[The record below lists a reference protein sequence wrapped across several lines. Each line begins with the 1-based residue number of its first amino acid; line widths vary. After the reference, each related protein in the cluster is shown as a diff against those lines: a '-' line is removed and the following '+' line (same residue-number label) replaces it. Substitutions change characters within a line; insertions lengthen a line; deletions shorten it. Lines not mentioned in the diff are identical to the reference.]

1 MLLFERPPD
10 RPPKPYSALLVS
22 DLDGTLLDRDGAA
35 HPRALAALRGLG
47 DRGVLRVIATGR
59 SLASFQRVSFPLPID
74 CLVFSSGAGVLQLGG
89 EPTLLRRAALS
100 AAQVETAA
108 ALLQSLDLDYM
119 IHPPVPEEHAFS
131 YRSSTASRAANP
143 DFWRR
148 VALYRQSCRP
158 LDPHDARSPSGPATQ
173 LLAIT
178 GAERGVAVWTQLR
191 AALPEL
197 NVVRTTSPLDGSSTW
212 LEIFAAD
219 VSKSRACSWLATAFG
234 LEAHQAVC
242 VGNDYN
248 DTDLLAWGGTAF
260 VTADAPTELRARHPT
275 VAPPAEGGIADL
287 ISRCFPPG

>member
-1 MLLFERPPD
+1 MLLYERAPD
-10 RPPKPYSALLVS
+10 RSPETYSALLVS
-22 DLDGTLLDRDGAA
+22 DLDGTLLDREGAA
-35 HPRALAALRGLG
+35 HPRALEALQGLG
-47 DRGVLRVIATGR
+47 ARGVLRVIATGR
-59 SLASFQRVSFPLPID
+59 SLASFRRVSFPLPID
-74 CLVFSSGAGVLQLGG
+74 YLVFSSGAGVLQLCG

-100 AAQVETAA
+100 AAQVEEAA

-119 IHPPVPEEHAFS
+119 IHPPVPEEHAFG
-131 YRSSTASRAANP
+131 YRSSTTSREANP

-158 LDPHDARSPSGPATQ
+158 LDPRDAPHFGPATQ

-178 GAERGVAVWTQLR
+178 AAERGVAVWTKLR

-219 VSKSRACSWLATAFG
+219 VSKSHASSWLATAFG

-248 DTDLLAWGGTAF
+248 DTDLLAWGGLAF
-260 VTADAPTELRARHPT
+260 VTADAPPELRARHPA
-275 VAPPAEGGIADL
+275 VPPPAEGGIADL
-287 ISRCFPPG
+287 ISRCFPSR